1 MIKIIFIIPFSPKY
15 AEYADK
21 PRPKYNWD
29 TKDGQWVGI
38 WGYDWGDLHLKS
50 LVEYYDNYDCEVW
63 QPDLRADKIYS
74 AQLCENLIHRN
85 FPAKMIKSF
94 YRFKLRKE
102 LYSKSIIEELKKYDD
117 NNTVLMLPA
126 TVRTKWM
133 VSILGSIRNAKHIY
147 YIYINDSKLLPLK
160 ISCLNPLKALSTYLI
175 NKEKLQWLK
184 NMNILL
190 TSYSDSEAV
199 KKAEQINPNLK
210 ASKFVWGLD
219 LDYWYPVID
228 KEAARKKLKIPA
240 EAFVILLS
248 QRLVS
253 EYQVDRFIEVIAQ
266 IKPVKPFVCYIT
278 GFGLPDY
285 KSYLQ
290 GLVESFGLNNKI
302 CFVGYVSDEELRDYM
317 IAADL
322 FVTVPTI
329 FGGSGGALKEMAIGR
344 PIFTVCSGSTYYFLK
359 EQNAGIFVS
368 PSDYEEWRHKLE
380 SIINGEIIVKTV
392 KREIV
397 TNYYSWKK
405 TAEQTKKAIDLLFE
419 EN

>member
-210 ASKFVWGLD
+210 AIRFDMGLD
-219 LDYWYPVID
+219 FDYWYPIID
-228 KEAARKKLKIPA
+228 KETARRKLKIPV

-302 CFVGYVSDEELRDYM
+302 YFVGYVSDEELRNYM
-317 IAADL
+317 IATDL
-322 FVTVPTI
+322 YVDVSIITA
-329 FGGSGGALKEMAIGR
+329 GSSGANKQMAIGR
-344 PIFTVCSGSTYYFLK
+344 PIFTVNSGTTYYFLK

-368 PSDYEEWRHKLE
+368 PTDYEEWGHKLE

>member
-248 QRLVS
+248 QRLVP

-302 CFVGYVSDEELRDYM
+302 CFVGYVCDEELRNYM

-322 FVTVPTI
+322 FVAVPTI

-344 PIFTVCSGSTYYFLK
+344 PIFTVSSGSTYYFLK

-368 PSDYEEWRHKLE
+368 PTDYEEWRHKLE
-380 SIINGEIIVKTV
+380 YIINGEIIVKTV

-397 TNYYSWKK
+397 MDHYSWKK

>member
-1 MIKIIFIIPFSPKY
+1 MIKIIFIIPFAPKY

-50 LVEYYDNYDCEVW
+50 LVEYYNNYDCEVW

-74 AQLCENLIHRN
+74 VELCNKLVHRN
-85 FPAKMIKSF
+85 FPAKMIKRFS
-94 YRFKLRKE
+94 RFKLRKE
-102 LYSKSIIEELKKYDD
+102 MYSQSIIDELKKYDD
-117 NNTVLMLPA
+117 YNTVIMLPA

-133 VSILGSIRNAKHIY
+133 KHVINFTYKGKHIY
-147 YIYINDSKLLPLK
+147 YIYINDSKLLPYK
-160 ISCLNPLKALSTYLI
+160 INTLNPFKAFSTYLV
-175 NKEKLQWLK
+175 NKQKLKWLK
-184 NMNILL
+184 KMNVLL
-190 TSYSDSEAV
+190 TSYSNPDALSKVE
-199 KKAEQINPNLK
+199 KINPNLK
-210 ASKFVWGLD
+210 MIKFVWGF
-219 LDYWYPVID
+219 DYDFWYSIID
-228 KEAARKKLKIPA
+228 KATARRNLNIPN

-248 QRLVS
+248 QRLVP

-290 GLVESFGLNNKI
+290 GLVERFGLNNKI
-302 CFVGYVSDEELRDYM
+302 CFVGYVCDEELRNYM

-322 FVTVPTI
+322 FVAVPTI

-344 PIFTVCSGSTYYFLK
+344 PIFTVSSGSTYYFLK

-368 PSDYEEWRHKLE
+368 PTDYEEWRHKLE

-397 TNYYSWKK
+397 MDHYSWKK

>member
-50 LVEYYDNYDCEVW
+50 LVEYYDNYDCEIW

-248 QRLVS
+248 QRLVP

-290 GLVESFGLNNKI
+290 GLVERFGLNNKI
-302 CFVGYVSDEELRDYM
+302 CFVGYVSDEELRNYM
-317 IAADL
+317 IASDL
-322 FVTVPTI
+322 FVTVPTV
-329 FGGSGGALKEMAIGR
+329 FAGSTGAIKEMAIGR
-344 PIFTVCSGSTYYFLK
+344 PVFTVNSGSTYYFLK

-368 PSDYEEWRHKLE
+368 PTDYEEWGHKLE

-397 TNYYSWKK
+397 TNYYSWEK

>member
-1 MIKIIFIIPFSPKY
+1 
-15 AEYADK
+15 
-21 PRPKYNWD
+21 
-29 TKDGQWVGI
+29 
-38 WGYDWGDLHLKS
+38 
-50 LVEYYDNYDCEVW
+50 
-63 QPDLRADKIYS
+63 
-74 AQLCENLIHRN
+74 
-85 FPAKMIKSF
+85 
-94 YRFKLRKE
+94 
-102 LYSKSIIEELKKYDD
+102 
-117 NNTVLMLPA
+117 
-126 TVRTKWM
+126 
-133 VSILGSIRNAKHIY
+133 
-147 YIYINDSKLLPLK
+147 
-160 ISCLNPLKALSTYLI
+160 
-175 NKEKLQWLK
+175 
-184 NMNILL
+184 MNILL

-219 LDYWYPVID
+219 FDYWYPIID
-228 KEAARKKLKIPA
+228 KETARRKLKIPV

-248 QRLVS
+248 QRLVP

-302 CFVGYVSDEELRDYM
+302 YFVGYVSDEELRNYM

-322 FVTVPTI
+322 FVAVPTI
-329 FGGSGGALKEMAIGR
+329 FGGSGGALKEMAIER
-344 PIFTVCSGSTYYFLK
+344 PIFTVSSGSTYYFLK

-368 PSDYEEWRHKLE
+368 PTDYEEWRHKLE

-397 TNYYSWKK
+397 ANYYSWEK

>member
-1 MIKIIFIIPFSPKY
+1 MIKIIFVIPFSPKY

-21 PRPKYNWD
+21 PKPKYNWD

-50 LVEYYDNYDCEVW
+50 LVEYYNNYDCEVW

-74 AQLCENLIHRN
+74 AELCNKLVHRN
-85 FPAKMIKSF
+85 FPAKMIKRFS
-94 YRFKLRKE
+94 RFKFRE
-102 LYSKSIIEELKKYDD
+102 EIYSQSIIDELKNYDD
-117 NNTVLMLPA
+117 YNTVIMLHA

-147 YIYINDSKLLPLK
+147 YIYINVSKLLPLK

-248 QRLVS
+248 QRLVP

>member
-1 MIKIIFIIPFSPKY
+1 MIKIIFIITFSPKY

-63 QPDLRADKIYS
+63 QPDFRADKIY
-74 AQLCENLIHRN
+74 AAKLCKNLIHRN
-85 FPAKMIKSF
+85 FPAKTIKRFS
-94 YRFKLRKE
+94 RFKLRE
-102 LYSKSIIEELKKYDD
+102 EVYSQSIIDEFKKYDTD
-117 NNTVLMLPA
+117 NTVFMLPT

-133 VSILGSIRNAKHIY
+133 VSILESIRNAKHLY
-147 YIYINDSKLLPLK
+147 YNYLNDALLLPSK
-160 ISCLNPLKALSTYLI
+160 INTLNPFKAYNRYLI
-175 NKEKLQWLK
+175 NKEKLKWLK
-184 NMNILL
+184 KITVLL
-190 TSYSDSEAV
+190 TGYSDPEALN
-199 KKAEQINPNLK
+199 KAEEINPNLK
-210 ASKFVWGLD
+210 AIKFVWGLD
-219 LDYWYPVID
+219 FDYWYPVID
-228 KEAARKKLKIPA
+228 KETARKKLKIPA

-248 QRLVS
+248 QRLVP

-344 PIFTVCSGSTYYFLK
+344 PIFTVSSGSTYYFLK

-368 PSDYEEWRHKLE
+368 PTDYEEWRHKLE

-397 TNYYSWKK
+397 MDHYSWKK

>member
-1 MIKIIFIIPFSPKY
+1 MIKIIFIITFSPKY

-248 QRLVS
+248 QRLVP

-290 GLVESFGLNNKI
+290 GLVERFGLNNKI
-302 CFVGYVSDEELRDYM
+302 CFVGYVCDEELRNYM

-322 FVTVPTI
+322 FVAVPTI

-344 PIFTVCSGSTYYFLK
+344 PIFTVSSGSTYYFLK

-368 PSDYEEWRHKLE
+368 PTDYEEWRHKLE

>member
-50 LVEYYDNYDCEVW
+50 LVEYYDNYDCEIW

-248 QRLVS
+248 QRLVP

-322 FVTVPTI
+322 FVTVPTM
-329 FGGSGGALKEMAIGR
+329 FAGSSGVLKEMAIGR